1 MSGLYGLLA
10 MAVYI
15 VAIVGFVMF
24 RDRGLAWRF
33 EEELGAG
40 PRERESLADVLE
52 RRLGPAGAPLIRR
65 LQLES
70 PTRREKVR
78 QRIDAAGRP
87 GGLTV
92 ERYARRKG
100 AFLVLGVG
108 LALFA
113 LVSGSWVSCIALLF
127 VGAFGFDA
135 WLHGTGRRRQE
146 AIERGLP
153 DFLDILAVCV
163 SAGIA
168 FRPALARVAEAS
180 EGPLREE
187 MELVLRQI
195 ALGAPRR
202 EAFDALRQRNTCDGV
217 GTFVTAV
224 QQAEELGVPLT
235 DALVDLAR
243 DMRQEAF
250 QRARQRA
257 QKATPRVSVVTTAV
271 IAPGAVI
278 IIVASLFAN
287 VDLSPLK

>member
-1 MSGLYGLLA
+1 VNGLYGLLG
-10 MAVYI
+10 MAVYL
-15 VAIVGFVMF
+15 VAIVGFVMV
-24 RDRGLAWRF
+24 RDRGPEERF
-33 EEELGAG
+33 EEELGGGA
-40 PRERESLADVLE
+40 PRRKSLVDVLE
-52 RRLGPAGAPLIRR
+52 RRLGPAGAPLVRR
-65 LQLES
+65 FQLEH

-87 GGLTV
+87 GGLTI
-92 ERYARRKG
+92 ERYADRKG

-108 LALFA
+108 LALFM
-113 LVSGSWVSCIALLF
+113 LISGSAVSAAALLF
-127 VGAFGFDA
+127 LGLVAFDA
-135 WLHGTGRRRQE
+135 WLHGSARRRQE
-146 AIERGLP
+146 AIERSLP

-168 FRPALARVAEAS
+168 FRPALARVAES
-180 EGPLREE
+180 STGPVREE
-187 MELVLRQI
+187 MQLVLRQI
-195 ALGAPRR
+195 ALGATRR
-202 EAFDALRQRNTCDGV
+202 DAFEALRQRNTSDGV

-278 IIVASLFAN
+278 IILASLFAN

>member
-10 MAVYI
+10 MGVFV
-15 VAIVGFVMF
+15 VAILGVVMV
-24 RDRGLAWRF
+24 RDQGLRGASSRSWAPARASARASSTSWSAAWARPASRWSSASSSTTRP
-33 EEELGAG
+33 GA
-40 PRERESLADVLE
+40 RTCASAST
-52 RRLGPAGAPLIRR
+52 RRGAPAG
-65 LQLES
+65 S
-70 PTRREKVR
+70 PSSATR
-78 QRIDAAGRP
+78 G
-87 GGLTV
+87 
-92 ERYARRKG
+92 ARARSSCS
-100 AFLVLGVG
+100 AIG

-113 LVSGSWVSCIALLF
+113 LVSGSWLSALALLF
-127 VGAFGFDA
+127 LGAFGFDA
-135 WLHGTGRRRQE
+135 WLHGTARRRQE

-168 FRPALARVAEAS
+168 FRPALGRVAEAS

-187 MELVLRQI
+187 MQLVLRQI

-202 EAFDALRQRNTCDGV
+202 EAFDALRQRNTSVGI

-243 DMRQEAF
+243 DMRQSAF

-257 QKATPRVSVVTTAV
+257 QKATPRVSIVTTAI

-287 VDLSPLK
+287 IDISPLK